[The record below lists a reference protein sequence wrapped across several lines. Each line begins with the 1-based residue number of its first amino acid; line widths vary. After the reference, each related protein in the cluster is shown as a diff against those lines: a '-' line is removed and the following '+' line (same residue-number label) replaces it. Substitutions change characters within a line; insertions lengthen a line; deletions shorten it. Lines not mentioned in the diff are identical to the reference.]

1 MEGLYTKWDH
11 SLFQRYLEVFH
22 LPDGQKIKHYSRG
35 MTMKLAV
42 AVALSHHPQLLIL
55 DEATSGLDPIMRE
68 EMLDVFLE
76 FVQDES
82 HSFFCLPISPV
93 IWKRLRII
101 SHLFITE
108 G

>member
-1 MEGLYTKWDH
+1 MTAIIFLLTGMQDNYQGDGGTLYAVGSFFVSEVFRSLSFTGRTENQT
-11 SLFQRYLEVFH
+11 LFQ
-22 LPDGQKIKHYSRG
+22 G

-68 EMLDVFLE
+68 EMLDVF
-76 FVQDES
+76 FRV
-82 HSFFCLPISPV
+82 CA
-93 IWKRLRII
+93 
-101 SHLFITE
+101 

>member
-1 MEGLYTKWDH
+1 MREQIGVVYDGDNFPSYWNARQLSKVMEGLYTQWDH

-55 DEATSGLDPIMRE
+55 DEATS
-68 EMLDVFLE
+68 V
-76 FVQDES
+76 
-82 HSFFCLPISPV
+82 
-93 IWKRLRII
+93 
-101 SHLFITE
+101 
-108 G
+108 